1 MDSWVANYIG
11 IPFETNGRTRDACD
25 CYGLVRLVLL
35 ECESIRLPLLLDD
48 YTDALNLAETRKI
61 VTSYA
66 PLLLGER
73 VNIPRI
79 RDIAVMR
86 CAGSATHF
94 GVYAGDGF
102 ILHTLSKT
110 GSIIERISSF
120 NMNSRLE
127 GFYRVSEN
135 YRTAS
140 PFLVRSS

>member
-1 MDSWVANYIG
+1 MDYIG
-11 IPFETNGRTRDACD
+11 IPFETNGRTKESCD

-35 ECESIRLPLLLDD
+35 ERDNIRLPLLINN
-48 YTDALNLAETRKI
+48 YTDALNLDETRKI
-61 VTSYA
+61 VASYA

-73 VNIPRI
+73 TETPQIK
-79 RDIAVMR
+79 DIAVMR
-86 CAGSATHF
+86 CAGRSTHF
-94 GVYAGDGF
+94 GLYAGDGF

-120 NMNSRLE
+120 NMKSRIE

-140 PFLVRSS
+140 PFLE